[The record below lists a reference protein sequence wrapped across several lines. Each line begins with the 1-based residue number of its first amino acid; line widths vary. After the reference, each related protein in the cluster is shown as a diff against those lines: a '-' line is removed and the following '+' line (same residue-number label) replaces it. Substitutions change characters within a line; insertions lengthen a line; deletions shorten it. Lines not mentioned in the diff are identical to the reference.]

1 MYLSVWALLKNS
13 SGPVLFS
20 SGTYFLLGESLDF
33 GKLCGLSGGILFSQL
48 WTLQAFGSHLG
59 AVGRTFARHQGR
71 AGICV
76 EGQFLA
82 GGVKG

>member
-13 SGPVLFS
+13 SGPVFGFLQEHN
-20 SGTYFLLGESLDF
+20 FLLGESLDF
-33 GKLCGLSGGILFSQL
+33 GKLCGRSGGILFSQL

-71 AGICV
+71 DGICV
-76 EGQFLA
+76 GGQGLA
-82 GGVKG
+82 GEG